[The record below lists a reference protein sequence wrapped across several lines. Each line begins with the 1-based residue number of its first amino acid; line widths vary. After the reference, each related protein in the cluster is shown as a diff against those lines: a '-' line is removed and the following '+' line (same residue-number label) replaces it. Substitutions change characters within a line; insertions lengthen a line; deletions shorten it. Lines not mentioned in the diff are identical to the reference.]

1 MSWYVWYSFLIHIF
15 EILSVLGV
23 AFDTL
28 ALNTVGH
35 TCYMVYNIGLYGVPS
50 VKEEYHRR
58 HPFGIN
64 PVKINDIFFPLQTL
78 VTLSIAIYQCCSY
91 EVSKLYTTQGV
102 VFWKNQEA
110 TESCSMALRWED
122 KSLLMYEDVTLKWM
136 RNLGNFE
143 QSRPKTVFK
152 MGATAPILI

>member
-1 MSWYVWYSFLIHIF
+1 MLSQSDLILHHKLVKRAVWTARHCIF

-35 TCYMVYNIGLYGVPS
+35 TCYMVYNVGLYSVPS

-91 EVSKLYTTQGV
+91 EVSKLYTT
-102 VFWKNQEA
+102 
-110 TESCSMALRWED
+110 
-122 KSLLMYEDVTLKWM
+122 
-136 RNLGNFE
+136 
-143 QSRPKTVFK
+143 
-152 MGATAPILI
+152 